1 MTILS
6 KLDYVKIIIA
16 IIMIIIVVVVV
27 VVVIII
33 IISITPPCLQLQVF
47 YNNYY
52 WGNYLLITIGSCSL
66 GYIR

>member
-1 MTILS
+1 
-6 KLDYVKIIIA
+6 
-16 IIMIIIVVVVV
+16 MIIIVVVVV
-27 VVVIII
+27 VVVVII